1 MQPDCVVVCC
11 SQLKT
16 VAPAH
21 LSIKR
26 LEGAEEAFDRAAATF
41 VAA

>member
-1 MQPDCVVVCC
+1 MLC

-16 VAPAH
+16 AAPTHIAV
-21 LSIKR
+21 KR
-26 LEGAEEAFDRAAATF
+26 LEGAEEAFNRAATTF